1 MPFKKAEQKF
11 SGKINECVIGV
22 GDAAITLG
30 GEKGLPFLSGEGN
43 APAVGIEILDSYPED
58 WEKCLV
64 DAYGDVVK
72 DPVAWAKYVQDNT
85 DAQFIELKL
94 LSADP
99 NGADNSVE
107 NCVAIAKAVADATD
121 LPLVIGGCK
130 NAEKD
135 GTLLVQVSQA
145 LAGKNAI
152 LFSAVED
159 SYKSVG
165 VAGNADGHKISGESA
180 VDINLAKQLNILL
193 TQLGVDGG
201 NLVMDV
207 GTAAVGY
214 GFEYVASTMDRIRLA
229 ALGQNDTDLQMPI
242 MTNVGDEAW
251 GVKEAVS
258 TEEDAP
264 EWGSQEERGI
274 AMEIS
279 TAASCLI
286 GGSNAVIVKHPESAK
301 VVKNFIKELVG

>member
-1 MPFKKAEQKF
+1 MPFKKTEQKF
-11 SGKINECVIGV
+11 SGKINECVIGA

-30 GEKGLPFLSGEGN
+30 GEKNLPFLGDEGN
-43 APAVGIEILDSYPED
+43 VPVIGIEIQDSYPED
-58 WEKCLV
+58 WEQCLL

-72 DPVAWAKYVQDNT
+72 DPVEWAKYVQDNT
-85 DAQFIELKL
+85 EAQFIELKL
-94 LSADP
+94 ASADP

-107 NCVAIAKAVADATD
+107 NCVEIAKAVADAVSV
-121 LPLVIGGCK
+121 PLVIGGCQ
-130 NAEKD
+130 NAQKD
-135 GTLLVQVSQA
+135 SELLVQVSQA
-145 LAGKNAI
+145 LAGKNVI

-159 SYKSVG
+159 SYKSIG

-201 NLVMDV
+201 NVVMDV
-207 GTAAVGY
+207 GTAAAGY
-214 GFEYVASTMDRIRLA
+214 GYEYVASTMDRIRLA

-242 MTNVGDEAW
+242 VTNVGEQAW
-251 GVKEAVS
+251 GVKEAVFS
-258 TEEDAP
+258 EEEAP
-264 EWGSQEERGI
+264 EWGNQEERGI
-274 AMEIS
+274 DMEIC

-301 VVKNFIKELVG
+301 VLKNFVKELVG